1 MSESA
6 APETLTVE
14 DLFDLPPDE
23 DRWELVAGQLVREP
37 VPGYEHGG
45 TAAGLGARLY
55 QFVREHRLGRVFDVT
70 GYVLASDPDTLRGP
84 DLSFVSTE
92 RLATLPRRRSFF
104 VGAPDLAVEVL
115 SPSNTRWEIEVK
127 VEEYLAA
134 GARAVWV
141 VDPRRQTVVVHP
153 TGRKPVTLGPS
164 DTLDGGDYL
173 PGFRLVVAEVFEE

>member
-1 MSESA
+1 MTET
-6 APETLTVE
+6 APVKRLTVE

-45 TAAGLGARLY
+45 VAANLSFHLY
-55 QFVREHRLGRVFDVT
+55 RFVREHELGRVFDVV
-70 GYVLASDPDTLRGP
+70 GFVLASDPDTLRGP
-84 DLSFVSTE
+84 DLSFVSAE
-92 RLATLPRRRSFF
+92 RLAILPRRRSFF

-115 SPSNTRWEIEVK
+115 SPGNTRWEIEVK

-141 VDPRRQTVVVHP
+141 VDPSRKSLVVHLP
-153 TGRKPVTLGPS
+153 GHEPETLEAG
-164 DTLDGGDYL
+164 DTLDGEAYL
-173 PGFRLVVAEVFEE
+173 PGFRLPVAEIFEA

>member
-6 APETLTVE
+6 AVDRLTVE

-37 VPGYEHGG
+37 VPGSDHGG
-45 TAAGLGARLY
+45 VAASLSFHLY
-55 QFVREHRLGRVFDVT
+55 RFVREHRLGRVFDVV
-70 GYVLASDPDTLRGP
+70 GFVLATDPDTLRGP

-127 VEEYLAA
+127 VEEYLGA
-134 GARAVWV
+134 GSQAVWV
-141 VDPRRQTVVVHP
+141 VDPRRKTVVVHLP
-153 TGRKPVTLGPS
+153 GRGPEILRES
-164 DTLDGGDYL
+164 DILDGGEYL
-173 PGFRLVVAEVFEE
+173 PGFRLAVAEIFEP

>member
-6 APETLTVE
+6 AVDRLTVE
-14 DLFDLPPDE
+14 DLPGLPD
-23 DRWELVAGQLVREP
+23 DDYRYELVAGNLVREP
-37 VPGYEHGG
+37 PPGGQHGG
-45 TAAGLGARLY
+45 IAGNLVGHLFGFLHR
-55 QFVREHRLGRVFDVT
+55 RRLGRVFGEA
-70 GYVLASDPDTLRGP
+70 GYVLASDPDTVRAP

-92 RLATLPRRRSFF
+92 SLERLPQRGPYR

-141 VDPRRQTVVVHP
+141 VDPQRQTVVVHLS
-153 TGRKPVTLGPS
+153 GREPQTLGPS
-164 DTLDGGDYL
+164 DTLDGGEYL
-173 PGFRLVVAEVFEE
+173 PGFRLPVAEIFEA